1 MLFINYVQADIE
13 EEIYSPD
20 FDNKIQSDETINFDN
35 EYNKVDFKKLIT
47 CVFKKDEYKRIFRF
61 GITSENS
68 FFYRRFRQN

>member
-35 EYNKVDFKKLIT
+35 EYKKVDFKKS
-47 CVFKKDEYKRIFRF
+47 IF
-61 GITSENS
+61 SCNSKPENS
-68 FFYRRFRQN
+68 LIFIFFKYTCN